1 MVNIGDMLLLVGRL
15 LSISD
20 IRGQGLFSACF
31 KNRWFFSLWFKYS
44 GHVIL
49 FLWLCGLQN
58 TDHVMPLWLITPVT
72 AKEKTAS

>member
-1 MVNIGDMLLLVGRL
+1 VDKGFFQPASKTVG
-15 LSISD
+15 
-20 IRGQGLFSACF
+20 
-31 KNRWFFSLWFKYS
+31 FSLWFKYS

-58 TDHVMPLWLITPVT
+58 TDHVMPLWLIAPVT